1 MDPSNTVEETLV
13 LSLGN
18 PTGITIDYL
27 NSKLIWADQLN
38 RSISYSNLDGLDVLD
53 LLTTP
58 TDQSPF
64 QIVVTGDKLYWSTVG
79 GAEFGVVTL
88 YDSSTMFSLSLEGFS
103 ATSINGLTVV
113 DENKKP
119 GNGMLCVYVHACT
132 CIMGNILVMHVYLL
146 IIGWSW

>member
-1 MDPSNTVEETLV
+1 MDPSSTNQTIVS
-13 LSLGN
+13 SLGN

-27 NSKLIWADQLN
+27 NSKLIWVDQLN
-38 RSISYSNLDGLDVLD
+38 RSISYSNLDGLDVMD

-58 TDQSPF
+58 IGQSPF
-64 QIVVTGDKLYWSTVG
+64 QIVVTGDKLYWSTAGWSG
-79 GAEFGVVTL
+79 GVEFGVVTL

-103 ATSINGLTVV
+103 ATSINGLTIV

-132 CIMGNILVMHVYLL
+132 CIMGNILVMHVYFNNC
-146 IIGWSW
+146 